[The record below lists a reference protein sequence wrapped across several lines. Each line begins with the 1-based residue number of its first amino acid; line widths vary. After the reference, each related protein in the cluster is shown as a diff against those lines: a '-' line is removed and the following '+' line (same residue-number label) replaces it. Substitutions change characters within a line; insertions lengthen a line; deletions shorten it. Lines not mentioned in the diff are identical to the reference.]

1 MNRITS
7 RIVSDPLFSVTEKVI
22 RKLVWCKS
30 MFLLPRDADS
40 AFNWFFCLGVSAGS
54 LTDYWLWEMM
64 LFMELFHQFL
74 SELFI
79 KHYGLGA
86 V

>member
-1 MNRITS
+1 
-7 RIVSDPLFSVTEKVI
+7 
-22 RKLVWCKS
+22 

-40 AFNWFFCLGVSAGS
+40 AFNWFLCLGVSAGS

-79 KHYGLGA
+79 THYGLGA